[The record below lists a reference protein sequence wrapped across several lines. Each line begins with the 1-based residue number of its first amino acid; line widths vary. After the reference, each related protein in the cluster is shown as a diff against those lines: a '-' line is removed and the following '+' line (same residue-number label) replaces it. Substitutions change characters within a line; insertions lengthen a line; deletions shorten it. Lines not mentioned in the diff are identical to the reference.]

1 MKVNFSKKAITAIL
15 SLSLLAPAG
24 VVMTS
29 TTAHAWGKIVFDPAM
44 FARQLEQLTTAKRQ
58 FDQAKATY
66 EQFRGSRDIGAL
78 FNQYGKHMPK
88 EMQEMYNDYQS
99 GNWAGLADKIA
110 RLEKSQK
117 LTGTQKEQ
125 LAQIANAS
133 KMSAMQNKV
142 VLDDMFA
149 KSNERFNQIQR
160 MANSIDLQKDP
171 KAAADLL
178 NRIQVEIAVIQLQSN
193 QLQMMNMLMQAEKDV
208 QEQRAL
214 EQSRQ
219 FNSSQNT
226 KRTQYKSVF
235 NK

>member
-1 MKVNFSKKAITAIL
+1 MRVNFSKKAMSAIL
-15 SLSLLAPAG
+15 SLSLITPVGAI
-24 VVMTS
+24 MTS
-29 TTAHAWGKIVFDPAM
+29 TTVHAAVPVFDSAA
-44 FARQLEQLTTAKRQ
+44 FARQFEELVQAKKQ
-58 FDQAKATY
+58 YDQAKATY
-66 EQFRGSRDIGAL
+66 EQFRGSRDIGVL

-88 EMQEMYNDYQS
+88 EMQDMYRDYQS
-99 GNWAGLADKIA
+99 GNWEGLADKIA
-110 RLEKSQK
+110 QLEKSQK

-178 NRIQVEIAVIQLQSN
+178 NRIQVETAMIQLQSN
-193 QLQMMNMLMQAEKDV
+193 QLQMMNMLMQAEKDM
-208 QEQRAL
+208 QEQRAR
-214 EQSRQ
+214 ERSMR
-219 FNSSQNT
+219 FNDNGSGNAVQ
-226 KRTQYKSVF
+226 KWQ
-235 NK
+235 

>member
-1 MKVNFSKKAITAIL
+1 MRVNFSKKAMAAVL
-15 SLSLLAPAG
+15 SLSLIAPVG

-29 TTAHAWGKIVFDPAM
+29 TTAHAITVFDPAV
-44 FARQLEQLTTAKRQ
+44 FARQLQQLNEAKKQYDQAKRQ
-58 FDQAKATY
+58 F

-88 EMQEMYNDYQS
+88 EMQEMYKDYQS
-99 GNWAGLADKIA
+99 GNWDGLADKVA
-110 RLEKSQK
+110 RLEKSQQ

-125 LAQIANAS
+125 LAQIAEGA
-133 KMSAMQNKV
+133 KMQALGNKV

-160 MANSIDLQKDP
+160 MANSIDLQRDP

-193 QLQMMNMLMQAEKDV
+193 QLQMMNMLMQAEK
-208 QEQRAL
+208 EAQRQAAI
-214 EQSRQ
+214 ERRRSFSGSGGTAHTWQ
-219 FNSSQNT
+219 
-226 KRTQYKSVF
+226 
-235 NK
+235 